1 MKYVSQIIML
11 YILNIYRAVYKL
23 YLNKAGKKNKSLYIW
38 FSTSHVVNLL
48 Q

>member
-23 YLNKAGKKNKSLYIW
+23 YLNKAGKKIKA
-38 FSTSHVVNLL
+38 STSDFP
-48 Q
+48 QAM